1 MTVVHTAD
9 ETNDGFQQLRKK
21 GTDGGKGSVR
31 LYLGGFPSFS
41 SSLTPITDQD
51 VRDWLHARWQ
61 TTTTATTE
69 EEEEEEADGIFGA
82 IEMNARKNGTFA
94 YVEIHNRTI
103 TEVLRQLQH
112 SKLGCTYDGK
122 TITLQREQRNN
133 KKNKNKSTAYNN
145 KTTTAE
151 LIRKK
156 TAAMKRGTKS
166 GDVGRKGR
174 RGKITLQAHHASPF
188 ASAHGWSQPTTTP
201 TPTDDNEEDE
211 ETTLQEHQEQPVPTI
226 EAVSERMATI
236 VSNEMKQH
244 ASTKDEAINTALAS
258 TAATV
263 MIASMLS
270 GCELPLSTNT
280 VEGEDKDLTTIL
292 PEPSSAAR
300 HATTTTAPGSDFSS
314 FVKNQTTM
322 TDLLA
327 DFGDADPHWKQK
339 VIVEEDETGTPTA
352 CMAEIHTKSA
362 TTKSASTT
370 TTSSSKTANEK
381 SSSSS
386 SSSKLSRLAIK
397 GKAPIHVS
405 LESFGYVHG
414 APSRQQREVS
424 GSPYAQP
431 LGILDMDQT
440 ILDPVPSYLDF
451 HDGLKSGVVKRML
464 KAAPLVE
471 ELDANHE
478 NNTNSTNEKKTTTT
492 YTHLNDYCKRYIV
505 DTQIYPSL
513 VEAITLGGHGWIH
526 PVTMTYPIGSY
537 LGRHRSVVAVELSAV
552 HLRNA
557 LRHNTHPALAACTVS
572 VGTVHRDIKKRIPQK
587 TYKEDYDDDED

>member
-1 MTVVHTAD
+1 MIRDGDRLTSMMTVVHTTTD
-9 ETNDGFQQLRKK
+9 DTTDDHNDGFQQLSKK
-21 GTDGGKGSVR
+21 GTSGGRRGVR
-31 LYLGGFPSFS
+31 LYVGGFPSSS

-51 VRDWLHARWQ
+51 VRDWLHERWQ
-61 TTTTATTE
+61 TTTTKTTD
-69 EEEEEEADGIFGA
+69 EEEEAVGVFGA
-82 IEMNARKNGTFA
+82 IEVHPRKNGTFA

-103 TEVLRQLQH
+103 TEVIRQLQH
-112 SKLGCTYDGK
+112 SQHDCTYDGR

-133 KKNKNKSTAYNN
+133 NKKNKNKNTAMHNN
-145 KTTTAE
+145 ENKAE

-174 RGKITLQAHHASPF
+174 RGKITLQTNKASPF
-188 ASAHGWSQPTTTP
+188 ASAHGWSQPTTY
-201 TPTDDNEEDE
+201 DEEDAAGQEDVEDE
-211 ETTLQEHQEQPVPTI
+211 EQNEHHEQHHEP
-226 EAVSERMATI
+226 
-236 VSNEMKQH
+236 
-244 ASTKDEAINTALAS
+244 ASR
-258 TAATV
+258 
-263 MIASMLS
+263 LS
-270 GCELPLSTNT
+270 GGEVPSSTNT
-280 VEGEDKDLTTIL
+280 LEGDDQDLTK
-292 PEPSSAAR
+292 AR
-300 HATTTTAPGSDFSS
+300 HAATTSTAPGSDFLS
-314 FVKNQTTM
+314 FVTNQTTM
-322 TDLLA
+322 ADLLA

-339 VIVEEDETGTPTA
+339 VIVEDEDEEDEAGTSLATE
-352 CMAEIHTKSA
+352 EINNK
-362 TTKSASTT
+362 TTTTNSASTT
-370 TTSSSKTANEK
+370 TTISNKTTKEK
-381 SSSSS
+381 SSSSSS

-414 APSRQQREVS
+414 APSRHQREVS

-431 LGILDMDQT
+431 LGILEMDST
-440 ILDPVPSYLDF
+440 ILDPVPAYLDF

-471 ELDANHE
+471 RLDANHE
-478 NNTNSTNEKKTTTT
+478 NTIDKEKEKTTT

-505 DTQIYPSL
+505 ETQIYPSL
-513 VEAITLGGHGWIH
+513 VEAITVGGHGWIH

-587 TYKEDYDDDED
+587 TYKEDYDDDEED